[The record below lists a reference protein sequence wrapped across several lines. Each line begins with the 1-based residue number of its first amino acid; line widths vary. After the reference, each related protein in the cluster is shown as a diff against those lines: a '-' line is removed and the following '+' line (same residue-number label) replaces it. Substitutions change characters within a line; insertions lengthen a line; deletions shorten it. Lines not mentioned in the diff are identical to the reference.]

1 MWFHETSLE
10 FSLGIKLYSKKSLS
24 ICLFIHI
31 SWEPFFC
38 AICYF
43 AAVLLR
49 TKGSAVSKL
58 GQFGNVTHSILIHL
72 NTGLQCSVFIAP
84 QPEAG
89 LTRDLCHMISRWSR
103 HKQNEDLCSTTCC
116 CNPFEMRKKKE
127 KVKQVCGV
135 FVSAET
141 QSTQPSILQQEL
153 EVSFHLCEVSVNVSK
168 LADVSLEG

>member
-116 CNPFEMRKKKE
+116 CNPFEMRKKRRRLNKSVE
-127 KVKQVCGV
+127 CLSVRRHSQHSRLFFSKNWRWV
-135 FVSAET
+135 FTFVRFLSTLVS
-141 QSTQPSILQQEL
+141 
-153 EVSFHLCEVSVNVSK
+153 
-168 LADVSLEG
+168 